1 MTQYYLLTDFWSD
14 FMCVRKKFVLFAA
27 IGTLLVSCLGYA
39 HADRLPES
47 ISQIP
52 PIPDVVARVNG
63 SDITAKHIKFQF
75 IQVLKKAQAPMT
87 SGQKD
92 KVIRKVID
100 KEVVRELMFQE
111 GQKLNLVADPKFVET
126 ELQALK
132 SAYKNENDFK
142 EALTER
148 DITEEDLKKS
158 IEVDSQAQI
167 ILKQQVKGM
176 VGINDALVEKYYND
190 NKENFRRPMAYRASH
205 VLIMPF
211 PPELIKNS
219 KIEDLQKRKEELRK
233 KAREKILE
241 IQKKLKNGV
250 GIAELAK
257 KYSHDESTS
266 GNGGDLG
273 FFYAEAVEKAFTD
286 AVAKLEIGGIS
297 DVVETKFGFHL
308 IELTETK
315 PGEYAPFTDMKEA
328 IQEHL
333 FMEGARDRVSDYI
346 ASLRKKAKIEIF
358 Y

>member
-1 MTQYYLLTDFWSD
+1 M
-14 FMCVRKKFVLFAA
+14 FMVKKWNLFFTTA
-27 IGTLLVSCLGYA
+27 IFFISCLGTAYA
-39 HADRLPES
+39 DTKPLG
-47 ISQIP
+47 INQIP
-52 PIPDVVARVNG
+52 PIPDIVARVNG
-63 SDITAKHIKFQF
+63 SDISAKHIKFQF
-75 IQVLKKAQAPMT
+75 VQVLKKSQAPFT
-87 SGQKD
+87 SAQKE
-92 KVIRKVID
+92 KIVRKVID
-100 KEVVRELMFQE
+100 KEVVKELMYQE

-142 EALTER
+142 EALIER

-176 VGINDALVEKYYND
+176 VGINDALVEKYYSD
-190 NKENFRRPMAYRASH
+190 NKENFRRPIAYRVSH

-219 KIEDLQKRKEELRK
+219 KIEDLQQRKEELRK

-241 IQKKLKNGV
+241 VQKELKSGV
-250 GIAELAK
+250 DIAELAK

-266 GNGGDLG
+266 KNGGDLG

-286 AVAKLEIGGIS
+286 AVAKLEVGEIS
-297 DVVETKFGFHL
+297 GVVETKFGFHL
-308 IELTETK
+308 IKLTETK
-315 PGEYAPFTDMKEA
+315 PGEYAPFSDMKEA